1 MNKPI
6 QRWDVDCDD
15 IDASMFTNKTGDY
28 VLYADHLEAL
38 EEHAK
43 AKDHKDTEMLDWLQQ
58 TRTWEHSGDGYYESK
73 IVLKWGDSIKR
84 RSLRE
89 AIAASIAQP
98 KETK

>member
-28 VLYADHLEAL
+28 VLYDDHVAEMEATAASEL
-38 EEHAK
+38 VNA
-43 AKDHKDTEMLDWLQQ
+43 AQAVLDRWDSP
-58 TRTWEHSGDGYYESK
+58 RWEWATNGPTGN
-73 IVLKWGDSIKR
+73 LMQA
-84 RSLRE
+84 LRE
-89 AIAASIAQP
+89 AIDAAIAQP